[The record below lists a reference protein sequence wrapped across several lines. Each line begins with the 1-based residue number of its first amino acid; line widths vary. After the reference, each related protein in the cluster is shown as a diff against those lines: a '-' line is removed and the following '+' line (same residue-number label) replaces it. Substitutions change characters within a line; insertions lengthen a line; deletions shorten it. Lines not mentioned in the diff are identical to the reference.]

1 MWFYKKKFIFFLIF
15 VILAIPSSCGFKP
28 LYNQFGGKREII
40 NILKIPKLAGQ
51 EGFHLREELIR
62 QLGDPLHSTYALELK
77 IETKKINEIITPS
90 NEITSYRLIMT
101 AEYSIKNKDGYTVLP
116 TQKSIMRTG
125 FSSASNSTGYT
136 TQIAE
141 EAAKKRL
148 AIKIAGEIS
157 TRLLILSEKWLQ

>member
-1 MWFYKKKFIFFLIF
+1 
-15 VILAIPSSCGFKP
+15 
-28 LYNQFGGKREII
+28 
-40 NILKIPKLAGQ
+40 
-51 EGFHLREELIR
+51 
-62 QLGDPLHSTYALELK
+62 
-77 IETKKINEIITPS
+77 
-90 NEITSYRLIMT
+90 
-101 AEYSIKNKDGYTVLP
+101 YSIKNKDGSTVLP
-116 TQKSIMRTG
+116 MQKSIMRTG